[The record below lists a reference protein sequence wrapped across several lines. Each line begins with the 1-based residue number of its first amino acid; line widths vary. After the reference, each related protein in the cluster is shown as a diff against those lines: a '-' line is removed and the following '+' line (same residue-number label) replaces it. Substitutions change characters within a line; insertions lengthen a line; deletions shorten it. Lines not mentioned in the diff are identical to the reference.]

1 MHARAI
7 ALLRSLGVKK
17 GPPAINI
24 SPLWGEATTNV
35 LLHFD
40 VESAWEQKPKNQVH
54 RPRPKTKVQRPKDQV
69 QITKYKAPRSKMKKS
84 QLLIIITLMTML
96 LWINL
101 ISEDK
106 SKSYFGGLP
115 LYGWAG
121 ISLFMVIAAFWFA
134 IRDANRAR
142 RLLEDPVPPEADAG
156 DQVSQISEADLQ
168 RLDPDRLDFP
178 HPVIFPERCIGCHAC
193 VDACPHD
200 VLAIVN
206 GIASPVA
213 ADQCMEDTACQVECP
228 VNPKACIVI
237 NTTKKIK
244 PRPVPVRDP
253 SFMTN
258 VPGCYIIGD
267 VSGTPLIKNAANEG
281 ADAIKHIV
289 RELQNGAGA
298 EPKAG
303 VDVAIVGIGPAGL
316 SAAIAAKQFKL
327 RYVGIEQDKVLATI
341 DAYPK
346 GKYVFFKPETMDS
359 RGTIE
364 VDGAGE
370 QREKIL
376 ESWIGAMNNNGVVIN
391 EGESCKKI
399 EKAADGDYFV
409 VQTEK
414 GIAREQVTYNA
425 RRIVLALG
433 NRGTPMKLRLP
444 GEEMKVTRDGRT
456 EDKVKYKL
464 TDPEVYK
471 KKRIIVVGAGNSA
484 IEAAVDLVARRN
496 GDQIAFRPDDEIN
509 EVTLVIRSDMKND
522 LKFGNKLQVYQCI
535 DEGRI
540 KAYFGTAI
548 KEIRDGEVVL
558 MNARTSEEKITIPND
573 FIFAMIGGDRP
584 TKFLESIGI
593 KIA

>member
-1 MHARAI
+1 
-7 ALLRSLGVKK
+7 
-17 GPPAINI
+17 
-24 SPLWGEATTNV
+24 
-35 LLHFD
+35 
-40 VESAWEQKPKNQVH
+40 
-54 RPRPKTKVQRPKDQV
+54 
-69 QITKYKAPRSKMKKS
+69 
-84 QLLIIITLMTML
+84 ML
-96 LWINL
+96 LTINL
-101 ISEDK
+101 LSEDQ

-115 LYGWAG
+115 WYGWAG
-121 ISLFMVIAAFWFA
+121 ISVFLVVAGLWFA
-134 IRDANRAR
+134 LRDAQRAR
-142 RLLEDPVPPEADAG
+142 RLLEEPVAPVAADDDVAH
-156 DQVSQISEADLQ
+156 ISDEDLE
-168 RLDPDRLDFP
+168 RLDPGAPDYP

-206 GIASPVA
+206 GIATPVA
-213 ADQCMEDTACQVECP
+213 RDQCMEDTACQVECP

-244 PRPVPVRDP
+244 ARSVPTRDQ
-253 SFMTN
+253 SFMTQ

-281 ADAIKHIV
+281 AEVIKHIAH
-289 RELQNGAGA
+289 EINNGAGA
-298 EPKAG
+298 EPKAE

-346 GKYVFFKPETMDS
+346 GKYVFFKPDSMAS
-359 RGTIE
+359 RGTIP

-376 ESWIGAMNNNGVVIN
+376 ESWIGAMTTNGVVIN
-391 EGESCKKI
+391 EGESCKAVK
-399 EKAADGDYFV
+399 KADDGDYFV
-409 VQTEK
+409 IQTEK
-414 GIAREQVTYNA
+414 VLEHEKVTYRA

-433 NRGTPMKLRLP
+433 NRGTPMKLRVP
-444 GEEMKVTRDGRT
+444 GEDMKVTRDARN

-464 TDPEVYK
+464 TDPEAYK
-471 KKRIIVVGAGNSA
+471 KRRVIIVGAGNSA
-484 IEAAVDLVARRN
+484 IEAAVDLVAKRQ
-496 GDQIAFRPDDEIN
+496 GDQISFRGSDEIN

-535 DEGRI
+535 DEGKI
-540 KAYFGTAI
+540 KVYFGTAI

-558 MNARTSEEKITIPND
+558 MNARSSEVKVTIPND
-573 FIFAMIGGDRP
+573 YIFAMIGGDKP

-593 KIA
+593 KIG